1 MCKRIDHQMEFGQT
15 RQLNADVVKERVV
28 ELTANPPGTMLRL
41 MVCMKAIVHS
51 LGTYMEYKILNL
63 VAYVNRNCFSHLYKP
78 LYHLFSYGQ
87 VRHLIGLTSICRLYR
102 YWLTTRKTTF
112 YHSQV

>member
-41 MVCMKAIVHS
+41 TVWMEAGVHP
-51 LGTYMEYKILNL
+51 LGTFYCTLGIQNFE
-63 VAYVNRNCFSHLYKP
+63 S
-78 LYHLFSYGQ
+78 S
-87 VRHLIGLTSICRLYR
+87 RLCE
-102 YWLTTRKTTF
+102 
-112 YHSQV
+112 